1 MTIDEMQK
9 QIWQNKLDKHFN
21 TTDVEQEFKYL
32 RGEVDEAYEA
42 WQQNKDDFGLELADV
57 AIYLMSLAQMNNL
70 NLGEQ
75 IEKKIAINKKR
86 IYVMENGK
94 WIKKIVD

>member
-1 MTIDEMQK
+1 MQK

-21 TTDVEQEFKYL
+21 ITDVEQEFRYL
-32 RGEVDEAYEA
+32 RGEIDEAYEA
-42 WQQNKDDFGLELADV
+42 WQQHKDDFGLELADV

-70 NLGEQ
+70 SLGEQ

-86 IYVMENGK
+86 VYVMENGK
-94 WIKKIVD
+94 WIKKKVD